1 MESVTSAGRPQ
12 PKSESYSGNF
22 AQLVTLTAVPN
33 GGARA
38 TKWGM
43 KAADLS
49 LQQSKEVQSSSEER
63 LKPSILCSG
72 STALLEPLPHLSRR
86 SVNSSYHLNAFE
98 STSNERALAE
108 QCGRV

>member
-1 MESVTSAGRPQ
+1 MESLTSAGRPQ

-33 GGARA
+33 GEARA

-49 LQQSKEVQSSSEER
+49 QQFKEVRSSSEER

-72 STALLEPLPHLSRR
+72 FTALLEPLPHLSRR
-86 SVNSSYHLNAFE
+86 SVNVTYHRNTFD
-98 STSNERALAE
+98 STSYKRALAE